1 MKKQLTLGVIVGTRG
16 FFPDH
21 LCKDGREVTLQ
32 VLKEL
37 GIKAVIV
44 EETLGTKYGA
54 IESPA
59 EAKACADLF
68 KKNAEKIDGILVT
81 LPNFG
86 DERAVANTIRWS
98 GLNVPVLVHAWA
110 DDAAKMGIKYR
121 RDSFCGKMSC
131 CNNLRQYGITY
142 SLTDLHTVD
151 PRTDEFKADLIRFA
165 QVCRIV
171 RGLKDLRLGVI
182 GARPAPFTTVRYS
195 EKLLEAT
202 GISIETIDLS
212 EMLHNAQ
219 NLKDSAAD
227 VKAKLKAIKDY
238 TKCAGTPAD
247 ALLRMA
253 KLGTAIDQWM
263 SANNLSASTIQC
275 WTALEEIYGIVP
287 CTLMS
292 MMSEGLMPSAC
303 ECDVAGL
310 LGMVVLQLASGTPS
324 ALLDWNNNYGD
335 DPDKGVLFHCS
346 NLPKSFFA
354 AHEMSYQAIIAG
366 TVGKDNAC
374 GTIVG
379 RIKPSP
385 FTYLRLSTD
394 DVAGAIKGYVGEG
407 MFTDDKLDTF
417 GGYGVFQVPDLQ
429 ELLQFICANGF
440 EHHTA
445 TSLSE
450 VADSIDEALNNY
462 MGWDVYLHG

>member
-1 MKKQLTLGVIVGTRG
+1 MKKQVTLGVIVGTRG

-32 VLKEL
+32 ILKSL

-44 EETLGTKYGA
+44 EASLGTKYGA
-54 IESPA
+54 IESVE
-59 EAKACADLF
+59 EAKACAELF
-68 KKNAEKIDGILVT
+68 RKNADKIDGILVT

-86 DERAVANTIRWS
+86 DERAIANTIRWS
-98 GLNVPVLVHAWA
+98 GLKVPVLVHAWA
-110 DDAAKMGIKYR
+110 DEQDKMGIKYR

-151 PRTDEFKADLIRFA
+151 PRRDEFKADLIRFTR
-165 QVCRIV
+165 VCRVV
-171 RGLKDLRLGVI
+171 RGLKNLRLGMI
-182 GARPAPFTTVRYS
+182 GARPAPFTTVRFS
-195 EKLLEAT
+195 EKLLEAS
-202 GISIETIDLS
+202 GITIESIDLS
-212 EMLHNAQ
+212 EMIHKAQ
-219 NLKDSAAD
+219 KLKENSPEL
-227 VKAKLKAIKDY
+227 KAKLKEIKDY
-238 TKCAGTPAD
+238 TKCAGTPPE
-247 ALLRMA
+247 ALMRMA
-253 KLGTAIDQWM
+253 RLGTAIDQWM
-263 SANNLSASTIQC
+263 AANDLAASTIQC

-292 MMSEGLMPSAC
+292 MMSENLMSSAC

-310 LGMVVLQLASGTPS
+310 LGMHILQLASGTPS

-346 NLPKSFFA
+346 NLPKSFFLE
-354 AHEMSYQAIIAG
+354 HEMSYQAIIAG

-394 DVAGAIKGYVGEG
+394 DLAGEIKGYVGEG
-407 MFTDDKLDTF
+407 DFTDDKLDTF

-445 TSLSE
+445 TNLSE
-450 VADSIDEALNNY
+450 VADAVDEALNNY
-462 MGWDVYLHG
+462 LDWNVYLHG